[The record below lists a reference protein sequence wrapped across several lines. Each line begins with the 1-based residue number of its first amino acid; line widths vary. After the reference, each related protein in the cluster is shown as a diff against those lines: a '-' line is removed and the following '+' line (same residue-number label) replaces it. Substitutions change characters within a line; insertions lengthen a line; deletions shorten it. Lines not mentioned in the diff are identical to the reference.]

1 MTRIRRVTSEK
12 APEPPP
18 ESFSNCLVV
27 DGIAYISGQVARPA
41 EGESG
46 LSDYEQARR
55 IFDRLEALLTAAGG
69 SLADVVKMTVFM
81 TDIRRRDEI
90 WQARKDRFTGDFP
103 ASTLV
108 EISKLADPALT
119 VEIEVIAHIGASKG

>member
-1 MTRIRRVTSEK
+1 MSRIRRITSAK

-18 ESFSNCLVV
+18 ESFSNCLLV
-27 DGIAYISGQVARPA
+27 DGVAYVAGQVARPNP
-41 EGESG
+41 GEAA
-46 LSDYEQARR
+46 LSDYEQASR
-55 IFDRLEALLTAAGG
+55 IFGKLDALLQAAGG
-69 SLADVVKMTVFM
+69 GLGDIVKMTVFM

-90 WQARKDRFTGDFP
+90 WQARKERFTGAFP